1 MFTVRVALVTT
12 ALVVAP
18 ASFGCAKKTTTA
30 NVVVV
35 DEPQPG
41 DAPGGTV
48 EGQAGR
54 PARKAPP
61 GKPLKVRASLH
72 GAGDLMALVKQ
83 TTTAW
88 TPKQPI
94 DPAAQIQAIL
104 LQMGFGPG
112 LWTSLDLAGPF
123 AVDATF
129 YPQDPSYDL
138 KLAGTLAA
146 VSAKGVMD
154 GMPSAQRPQPL
165 GNGVWELVQGEL
177 RVLLREKPKALEFAL
192 SSADLER
199 AAGLA
204 GEAGQGRRLRLR
216 GADLPPGM
224 LETSALNSLPAGL
237 RKQVLAVL
245 RDATAG
251 GLELDAGTDR
261 DLVLQLSAEA
271 PFSRLGLSPLGPAR
285 TASTPLEAVLPARP
299 ALVVALPWGTPEALH
314 GALDKGVPL
323 SQIPAP
329 FDVVAKDAVAA
340 AHAVLDQ
347 VQSDVVFA
355 VYLSSKGEATAVL
368 AANVKDEAA
377 ARSALRGVE
386 QALAKGFAAFD
397 SLTGEDKSAKI
408 NFTVKTDG
416 ARAGALKADLLTIP
430 VPKNME
436 KEAADLEP
444 FLVAKKKLEAVTF
457 VSGNLA
463 VFTVGAGASKLA
475 GDIGGGLK
483 GGRKD
488 SLDADVGL
496 RLART
501 ASQGCHF
508 CASVDPI
515 ALLRL
520 SVLSDAASRADKARL
535 KKIEA
540 GAAAFT
546 RMGGAV
552 GVGVK
557 LEPNLGSMAIGVP
570 KAVLVPSPADA
581 AQLGELF
588 GDRPASAPEK
598 PLSGKPAKEDK
609 PLSGKSAERGEPGAP
624 PA

>member
-1 MFTVRVALVTT
+1 MFTARVALVT
-12 ALVVAP
+12 AAMVVAP
-18 ASFGCAKKTTTA
+18 ATLGCAKKTPPP

-35 DEPQPG
+35 DEPQSDG
-41 DAPGGTV
+41 AGSAPG
-48 EGQAGR
+48 EGQAGTSTR
-54 PARKAPP
+54 KPPA
-61 GKPLKVRASLH
+61 GKPLKLRATLH
-72 GAGDLMALVKQ
+72 GAGDLMTLVKQ

-94 DPAAQIQAIL
+94 DPAAQIQAML

-112 LWTSLDLAGPF
+112 LWASLDLAGPF

-129 YPQDPSYDL
+129 FAQDPSNDL

-154 GMPSAQRPQPL
+154 GMPSGQRPQPL
-165 GNGVWELVQGEL
+165 GNGLWELVQGEL

-192 SSADLER
+192 SNADLER

-204 GEAGQGRRLRLR
+204 EEAGQGRRLRLR
-216 GADLPPGM
+216 GTDLPPGM
-224 LETSALNSLPAGL
+224 LETSALSGLPAGL
-237 RKQVLAVL
+237 RRQVLAVL
-245 RDATAG
+245 REATAG
-251 GLELDAGTDR
+251 SLELDAGTDR
-261 DLVLQLSAEA
+261 DLVLQLSADA

-285 TASTPLEAVLPARP
+285 TAPTGLEAVLPASP
-299 ALVVALPWGTPEALH
+299 ALVVAMPWGTPEVLH
-314 GALDKGVPL
+314 TALDKGIPL

-329 FDVVAKDAVAA
+329 FDVVAKDAIAA

-355 VYLSSKGEATAVL
+355 LYLSPKGEATAVL
-368 AANVKDEAA
+368 AANVKDEAGARA
-377 ARSALRGVE
+377 AIRGIE

-408 NFTVKTDG
+408 NFTLKTDG
-416 ARAGALKADLLTIP
+416 AKAGPVKGDLLTIP
-430 VPKNME
+430 VPKNMA

-444 FLVAKKKLEAVTF
+444 FLVGKKKLEAASFVT
-457 VSGNLA
+457 GNLA
-463 VFTVGAGASKLA
+463 VFTIGAGATKVA
-475 GDIGGGLK
+475 GDIGGALK
-483 GGRKD
+483 GRKT
-488 SLDADVGL
+488 SLGADAGL
-496 RLART
+496 RLARA

-508 CASVDPI
+508 CVSVDPA

-520 SVLSDAASRADKARL
+520 SVLSSAEARADKARL
-535 KKIEA
+535 KKIET

-546 RMGGAV
+546 RIGGAV

-557 LEPNLGSMAIGVP
+557 LDPNLGSLAVGVP

-588 GDRPASAPEK
+588 GDKAEPARPN
-598 PLSGKPAKEDK
+598 DK
-609 PLSGKSAERGEPGAP
+609 PLSNKGAAREPTPAGP

>member
-1 MFTVRVALVTT
+1 MFTARVALVTT
-12 ALVVAP
+12 AMVVAP
-18 ASFGCAKKTTTA
+18 ATLGCAKKTPPP

-35 DEPQPG
+35 DEPQSDG
-41 DAPGGTV
+41 AGAPG
-48 EGQAGR
+48 EGQAGTPTR
-54 PARKAPP
+54 KPPA
-61 GKPLKVRASLH
+61 GKPLKLRATLH
-72 GAGDLMALVKQ
+72 GAGDLMTLVKQ

-94 DPAAQIQAIL
+94 DPAAQIQAML

-112 LWTSLDLAGPF
+112 LWASLDLAGPF

-129 YPQDPSYDL
+129 YAQDPSNDL

-154 GMPSAQRPQPL
+154 GMPSGQRPQPL
-165 GNGVWELVQGEL
+165 GNGLWELVQGEL

-192 SSADLER
+192 SNADLER

-204 GEAGQGRRLRLR
+204 EEAGQGRRLRLR
-216 GADLPPGM
+216 GTDLPPGM
-224 LETSALNSLPAGL
+224 LETSAISGLPAGL
-237 RKQVLAVL
+237 RRQVLAVL
-245 RDATAG
+245 REATAG
-251 GLELDAGTDR
+251 SLELDAGTDR
-261 DLVLQLSAEA
+261 DLVLQLSADA

-285 TASTPLEAVLPARP
+285 TAPTALEAVLPASP
-299 ALVVALPWGTPEALH
+299 ALVVAMPWGTPEVLH
-314 GALDKGVPL
+314 TALDKGVPL

-329 FDVVAKDAVAA
+329 FDVVAKDAIAA

-355 VYLSSKGEATAVL
+355 LYLSPKGEATAVL
-368 AANVKDEAA
+368 AANVKDEAGARA
-377 ARSALRGVE
+377 AIRGVE

-408 NFTVKTDG
+408 NFTLKTDG
-416 ARAGALKADLLTIP
+416 TKAGPVKGDLLTIP
-430 VPKNME
+430 VPKNMA

-444 FLVAKKKLEAVTF
+444 FLVGKKKLEAASFVT
-457 VSGNLA
+457 GNLA
-463 VFTVGAGASKLA
+463 VFTVGAGATKVAS
-475 GDIGGGLK
+475 DIGGALK
-483 GGRKD
+483 GRKT
-488 SLDADVGL
+488 SLGADAGL
-496 RLART
+496 RLARA

-508 CASVDPI
+508 CVSVDPA

-520 SVLSDAASRADKARL
+520 SVLSSAESRGDKARL
-535 KKIEA
+535 KKIET
-540 GAAAFT
+540 GAAAFA
-546 RMGGAV
+546 RIGGAV

-557 LEPNLGSMAIGVP
+557 LDPNLGSLAVGVP

-581 AQLGELF
+581 AQLSELF
-588 GDRPASAPEK
+588 GDKAEPARPN
-598 PLSGKPAKEDK
+598 DK
-609 PLSGKSAERGEPGAP
+609 PLAPKSSAPAGP

>member
-1 MFTVRVALVTT
+1 MFTARVALVT
-12 ALVVAP
+12 AAMVVAP
-18 ASFGCAKKTTTA
+18 ATLGCAKKTPPP

-35 DEPQPG
+35 DEPQSDG
-41 DAPGGTV
+41 AGAPG
-48 EGQAGR
+48 EGQTGTPTR
-54 PARKAPP
+54 KPPA
-61 GKPLKVRASLH
+61 GKPLKLRATLH
-72 GAGDLMALVKQ
+72 GAGDLMTLVKQ

-94 DPAAQIQAIL
+94 DPAAQIQAML

-112 LWTSLDLAGPF
+112 LWASLDLAGPF

-129 YPQDPSYDL
+129 FAQDPSNDL

-154 GMPSAQRPQPL
+154 GMPSGQRPQPL
-165 GNGVWELVQGEL
+165 GNGLWELVQGEL

-192 SSADLER
+192 SNADLER

-204 GEAGQGRRLRLR
+204 EEAGQGRRLRLR
-216 GADLPPGM
+216 GTDLPPGM
-224 LETSALNSLPAGL
+224 LETSAISGLPAGL
-237 RKQVLAVL
+237 RRQVLAVL
-245 RDATAG
+245 REATAG
-251 GLELDAGTDR
+251 SLELDAGTDR
-261 DLVLQLSAEA
+261 DLVLQLSADA
-271 PFSRLGLSPLGPAR
+271 PFSRLGLSPLGRRAPPRPRSKLSFRPAR
-285 TASTPLEAVLPARP
+285 AGRGDAV
-299 ALVVALPWGTPEALH
+299 GHPEVLH
-314 GALDKGVPL
+314 TALDKGVPL

-329 FDVVAKDAVAA
+329 FDVVAKDAIAA

-355 VYLSSKGEATAVL
+355 LYLSPKGEATAVL
-368 AANVKDEAA
+368 AANVKDEAGARA
-377 ARSALRGVE
+377 AIRGIE

-408 NFTVKTDG
+408 NFTLKTDG
-416 ARAGALKADLLTIP
+416 TRAGPVKGDLLTIP
-430 VPKNME
+430 VPKNMA

-444 FLVAKKKLEAVTF
+444 FLVSKKKLEAASFVT
-457 VSGNLA
+457 GNLA
-463 VFTVGAGASKLA
+463 VFTVGAGATKVA
-475 GDIGGGLK
+475 GDIGGALK
-483 GGRKD
+483 GRKT
-488 SLDADVGL
+488 SLGADAGL
-496 RLART
+496 RLARA

-508 CASVDPI
+508 CVSVDPA

-520 SVLSDAASRADKARL
+520 SVLSSAEARADKARL
-535 KKIEA
+535 KKIET

-546 RMGGAV
+546 RIGGAV

-557 LEPNLGSMAIGVP
+557 LDPNLGSLAVGVP

-581 AQLGELF
+581 AQLSELF
-588 GDRPASAPEK
+588 GDKAEPARPN
-598 PLSGKPAKEDK
+598 DK
-609 PLSGKSAERGEPGAP
+609 PLAPKSSAREPTPAGP

>member
-1 MFTVRVALVTT
+1 MFTARVALVTA

-18 ASFGCAKKTTTA
+18 ASLGCAKKTPPP

-35 DEPQPG
+35 EEPQP
-41 DAPGGTV
+41 DAAGAGTV
-48 EGQAGR
+48 EGQAGQPGR

-61 GKPLKVRASLH
+61 GKPLKLRATLH
-72 GAGDLMALVKQ
+72 GAADLMTLVKQ

-88 TPKQPI
+88 TPKSPI
-94 DPAAQIQAIL
+94 DPAAQIQAML

-112 LWTSLDLAGPF
+112 LWASLDLAGPF
-123 AVDATF
+123 AVDAAF
-129 YPQDPSYDL
+129 FAQDPSYDL

-146 VSAKGVMD
+146 VSAKGLMD
-154 GMPSAQRPQPL
+154 GLPSAQRPQPL
-165 GNGVWELVQGEL
+165 GNGLWELVQGEM

-192 SSADLER
+192 SNADLDR

-216 GADLPPGM
+216 GTDLPPGM
-224 LETSALNSLPAGL
+224 LETSALGSLPAGL

-245 RDATAG
+245 REATAG
-251 GLELDAGTDR
+251 ALELDAGTDR

-285 TASTPLEAVLPARP
+285 TAATPLEAVLPASP

-329 FDVVAKDAVAA
+329 FDVVAKDAIAA
-340 AHAVLDQ
+340 THAVLDQ

-355 VYLSSKGEATAVL
+355 VYLSPRGEATAVL

-377 ARSALRGVE
+377 ARAAIRGLE

-408 NFTVKTDG
+408 NFTLKTDG
-416 ARAGALKADLLTIP
+416 VKAGAVKGDLLTVP
-430 VPKNME
+430 VPKNMA

-444 FLVAKKKLEAVTF
+444 FLVAKKKLEAVSF

-463 VFTVGAGASKLA
+463 VFTIGAGATKLA
-475 GDIGGGLK
+475 GDVSGELK
-483 GGRKD
+483 AGRKT
-488 SLDADVGL
+488 SLGADAGL
-496 RLART
+496 RLARA

-508 CASVDPI
+508 CISLDPT

-520 SVLSDAASRADKARL
+520 SVLSDAEARADKARM
-535 KKIEA
+535 KKIDA
-540 GAAAFT
+540 GVAAFQ
-546 RMGGAV
+546 RIGGAV

-557 LEPNLGSMAIGVP
+557 LDPNLGSLAVGVP

-588 GDRPASAPEK
+588 GDKAEPTRPA
-598 PLSGKPAKEDK
+598 DK
-609 PLSGKSAERGEPGAP
+609 PLSGKAAARETSPALP

>member
-1 MFTVRVALVTT
+1 MFTARVALVTT
-12 ALVVAP
+12 AMVVAP
-18 ASFGCAKKTTTA
+18 ATLGCAKKTPPP

-35 DEPQPG
+35 EEPQSDTAG
-41 DAPGGTV
+41 GAGAPG
-48 EGQAGR
+48 EGPGGR
-54 PARKAPP
+54 PARKPP
-61 GKPLKVRASLH
+61 AGKPLKLRASLH
-72 GAGDLMALVKQ
+72 GAGDLMTLVKQ

-88 TPKQPI
+88 TPKTPI
-94 DPAAQIQAIL
+94 DPAAQIQAML

-112 LWTSLDLAGPF
+112 LWASLDLAGPF

-129 YPQDPSYDL
+129 HAQDPSNDL

-146 VSAKGVMD
+146 VSAKGIMD

-165 GNGVWELVQGEL
+165 GNGLWELVQGEL
-177 RVLLREKPKALEFAL
+177 RVLLREQPKALEFAL
-192 SSADLER
+192 SNADLER

-204 GEAGQGRRLRLR
+204 AEAGQGRRLRLR
-216 GADLPPGM
+216 GTDLPPGM
-224 LETSALNSLPAGL
+224 LETSALSGLPAGL
-237 RKQVLAVL
+237 RRQVLAVL
-245 RDATAG
+245 REATAG
-251 GLELDAGTDR
+251 ALELDAGTDR

-285 TASTPLEAVLPARP
+285 TAPTPLEAVLPASP
-299 ALVVALPWGTPEALH
+299 ALVVAMPWGTPEALH
-314 GALDKGVPL
+314 GALDKGVSL

-347 VQSDVVFA
+347 LQSDVVFA
-355 VYLSSKGEATAVL
+355 LYLSPKGEATAVL
-368 AANVKDEAA
+368 AANVKDEAGARA
-377 ARSALRGVE
+377 AVRGVE

-397 SLTGEDKSAKI
+397 SLTGEDKAAKI
-408 NFTVKTDG
+408 NFTLKTDG
-416 ARAGALKADLLTIP
+416 AKAGPLKADLLTIP
-430 VPKNME
+430 VPKNMA

-475 GDIGGGLK
+475 GDVAAELK
-483 GGRKD
+483 GRKT
-488 SLDADVGL
+488 SLGGDAGL
-496 RLART
+496 RLARA

-508 CASVDPI
+508 CVSLDPT

-520 SVLSDAASRADKARL
+520 SVLSDADARADKARL

-546 RMGGAV
+546 RIGGTV

-557 LEPNLGSMAIGVP
+557 LDPNLGSLAVGVP

-588 GDRPASAPEK
+588 GSKAEAARPN
-598 PLSGKPAKEDK
+598 DK
-609 PLSGKSAERGEPGAP
+609 PLSNKPSARETSPALP

>member
-1 MFTVRVALVTT
+1 MFTARVALGTI
-12 ALVVAP
+12 AMVVAP
-18 ASFGCAKKTTTA
+18 ATLGCAKKTPPPA
-30 NVVVV
+30 VVVV
-35 DEPQPG
+35 DEPQEDGAGAG
-41 DAPGGTV
+41 D
-48 EGQAGR
+48 GQSGR
-54 PARKAPP
+54 PARKPPP
-61 GKPLKVRASLH
+61 GKPVKLRASLH

-94 DPAAQIQAIL
+94 DPAAQIQAML

-112 LWTSLDLAGPF
+112 LWANLDLAGPF

-129 YPQDPSYDL
+129 HVQDPSNDL

-165 GNGVWELVQGEL
+165 GNGLWELVQGEL
-177 RVLLREKPKALEFAL
+177 RVLLREQPKALEFAL
-192 SSADLER
+192 SNADLER

-216 GADLPPGM
+216 GTDLPPGM
-224 LETSALNSLPAGL
+224 LETGALNSLPAGL
-237 RKQVLAVL
+237 RRQVQAVL
-245 RDATAG
+245 REATAG
-251 GLELDAGTDR
+251 SLELDAGTDR
-261 DLVLQLSAEA
+261 DLALQLAAEA

-285 TASTPLEAVLPARP
+285 TAPTALEAVLPAGP
-299 ALVVALPWGTPEALH
+299 ALVVAMPWGTPEALH

-355 VYLSSKGEATAVL
+355 LYLSPKGEATAVL
-368 AANVKDEAA
+368 AANVKDEAGARA
-377 ARSALRGVE
+377 AIRGIE
-386 QALAKGFAAFD
+386 QALVKGFAAFD
-397 SLTGEDKSAKI
+397 SLTGDDKSAKI
-408 NFTVKTDG
+408 GFTLKTDG
-416 ARAGALKADLLTIP
+416 AKAGPVKGDLLTIP
-430 VPKNME
+430 VPKNMA

-444 FLVAKKKLEAVTF
+444 FLVAKKKLEAASFVT
-457 VSGNLA
+457 GNLA
-463 VFTVGAGASKLA
+463 VFTIGAGATKVA
-475 GDIGGGLK
+475 GDIGAELK
-483 GGRKD
+483 GRKT
-488 SLDADVGL
+488 SLGGDAGL

-508 CASVDPI
+508 CVSVDPV

-520 SVLSDAASRADKARL
+520 SVLSSAESRADKARL
-535 KKIEA
+535 KKIET
-540 GAAAFT
+540 GAAAFA
-546 RMGGAV
+546 RIGGAV
-552 GVGVK
+552 GIGVK
-557 LEPNLGSMAIGVP
+557 LDPNLGSLAVGVP

-588 GDRPASAPEK
+588 GDKAEPARPN
-598 PLSGKPAKEDK
+598 DK
-609 PLSGKSAERGEPGAP
+609 PLSNKSREPSPALP